1 MYFSGFFK
9 KHVMAYLFEPKLLT
23 VLKEGYSRQQFFR
36 DLGAGIIVGIV
47 ALPLAIAFAIASGV
61 SPEKGLIT
69 AIVAGFLISAL
80 GGSRVQIGGPTGA
93 FVVIVLGVIQVYG
106 INGLIISTIM
116 AGFILIGFG
125 LLRLGTVIKFIPI
138 PLVVGFTS
146 GIALIIFSTQI
157 KDFFGLTL
165 THVPDDFVGKWNA
178 YFNAFSTLNWY
189 ALAVG
194 LGTLLIAI
202 YFKKITTKIPGTFV
216 AIIIATAAVQI
227 FHIPVESI
235 GSKFGAIPFALHL
248 PVIPEISFA
257 DIKLCLKPAFTIAML
272 GAIESLLSALVADGM
287 ISGSHRSNTELIG
300 QGIANVFSGLF
311 GGIPAT
317 GAIARTATNV
327 KNGGRTPVSGMVH
340 ALVLLLIML
349 FFGKWATLIP
359 LSCLA
364 AILVVVAYNMSE
376 YKSFISIAKGSA
388 NDVAVLLV
396 TFLLTVLVDL
406 TLAIEIGIVLA
417 AMLFMRRMAMI
428 TQISSI
434 TSKFTT
440 ERTDTT
446 ADFPEELHIP
456 KGCEVFEINGPFFF
470 GVAYRFK
477 DVLKEIKQPPK
488 ILIIRMRNVPV
499 IDSTGIHNLRE
510 IIQSFKS
517 QGTKIVL
524 SGVKDEI
531 FTELRK
537 ARIVFMVG
545 KKNVLPHINEAVKR
559 SHEIA
564 DELKKNTE
572 NLSSRHTGRQSH

>member
-1 MYFSGFFK
+1 
-9 KHVMAYLFEPKLLT
+9 MAYLFEPKLLT

-165 THVPDDFVGKWNA
+165 TRVPDDFVGKWNA

-227 FHIPVESI
+227 FRIPVESI

-388 NDVAVLLV
+388 NDVAVLLA

-572 NLSSRHTGRQSH
+572 SLSSRHTGRQSH

>member
-1 MYFSGFFK
+1 
-9 KHVMAYLFEPKLLT
+9 MAYLFEPKLLT

-165 THVPDDFVGKWNA
+165 TSVPDDFVGKWNA
-178 YFNAFSTLNWY
+178 YFNAFNTLNWY

-194 LGTLLIAI
+194 LGTLLIAV
-202 YFKKITTKIPGTFV
+202 YFKKITTKVPGTFV
-216 AIIIATAAVQI
+216 AIIITTAAVQI

-388 NDVAVLLV
+388 NDVAVLLT

-446 ADFPEELHIP
+446 VDFPEELHIP

-499 IDSTGIHNLRE
+499 IDSTGIYNLRE

-517 QGTKIVL
+517 QGTKVVL
-524 SGVKDEI
+524 SGVKDDI
-531 FTELRK
+531 FEELRK

-545 KKNVLPHINEAVKR
+545 KKNVLSHINEAVKR

-564 DELKKNTE
+564 DELKKNSR
-572 NLSSRHTGRQSH
+572 NLSSIHTGRQSH

>member
-9 KHVMAYLFEPKLLT
+9 KLVMAYLFEPKLLT
-23 VLKEGYSRQQFFR
+23 VLKEGYSRQQFFK

-93 FVVIVLGVIQVYG
+93 FVVIVLGVVQVYG

-125 LLRLGTVIKFIPI
+125 LLRLGAVIKFIPI

-165 THVPDDFVGKWNA
+165 ARVPDDFAGKWSAYLNA
-178 YFNAFSTLNWY
+178 LNTVNWY
-189 ALAVG
+189 ALTVG
-194 LGTLLIAI
+194 LGTILIAI

-216 AIIIATAAVQI
+216 AIIIGTAAVQI
-227 FHIPVESI
+227 FHIPVETI
-235 GSKFGAIPFALHL
+235 GSKFGAIPSALPL
-248 PVIPEISFA
+248 PMIPEVSLA
-257 DIKLCLKPAFTIAML
+257 DIKLYVKPAFTIAML

-327 KNGGRTPVSGMVH
+327 KNGGRTPVSGMIH

-364 AILVVVAYNMSE
+364 AILVIVAYNMSE

-388 NDVAVLLV
+388 NDVAVLLT

-417 AMLFMRRMAMI
+417 AMLFMHRMAMI

-440 ERTDTT
+440 ERTDTS

-456 KGCEVFEINGPFFF
+456 RGCEVFEINGPFFF
-470 GVAYRFK
+470 GVAYRFR
-477 DVLKEIKQPPK
+477 DVLREIKQPPK

-510 IIQSFKS
+510 IIQSFRS
-517 QGTKIVL
+517 QGTKVVL

-531 FTELRK
+531 FLELRK

-545 KKNVLPHINEAVKR
+545 KKNVLPHISEAVRR

-564 DELKKNTE
+564 DELEKNKTII
-572 NLSSRHTGRQSH
+572 SARHTGRQNH